1 LLDLLNDHHQIHCVS
16 SFNELIATPFHGDVN
31 ALCWTRN
38 LQGDF
43 SEIVNKISLT
53 ENIAEL
59 EEEELRELQLSEQGQ
74 LARNILLN
82 DLAIL
87 KAHGASPVL
96 NLIRCYER
104 DDAYPLIPTDV
115 YSFHVDRSPI
125 PSDTFL
131 CTYFGEASEILPNSQ
146 AQQKV
151 LVPEIRLELKKLY
164 GKEDAGFESF
174 LKEHFYDL
182 HYKALPTAR
191 PINLGLGHLWRLAI
205 DHPESKVLPCIHRAP
220 IEKPGE
226 TRLMMI
232 C

>member
-1 LLDLLNDHHQIHCVS
+1 MLDLLKENHQIHCVS
-16 SFNELIATPFHGDVN
+16 SFQDLVITPFHGNVN

-43 SEIVNKISLT
+43 SEIVNKISLST
-53 ENIAEL
+53 NIVEL
-59 EEEELRELQLSEQGQ
+59 EEEELRELPLTEQGQ
-74 LARNILLN
+74 LARSILLN
-82 DLAIL
+82 DLSIL
-87 KAHGASPVL
+87 KAHGASPIL
-96 NLIRCYER
+96 NLIKCYDR
-104 DDAYPLIPTDV
+104 DDVFPLIPTDV
-115 YSFHVDRSPI
+115 YSYHIDRSPI

-131 CTYFGEASEILPNSQ
+131 CTYFGESSEILPNSQ
-146 AQQKV
+146 AQQKI
-151 LVPEIRLELKKLY
+151 LVPEIQYELKKLY

-182 HYKALPTAR
+182 HYQALSTAR

-220 IEKPGE
+220 IEKHGE

>member
-1 LLDLLNDHHQIHCVS
+1 MIDLLNDHHQIHCVS
-16 SFNELIATPFHGDVN
+16 SFQELIATPFHGDVN

-59 EEEELRELQLSEQGQ
+59 EEEELRELQLTEQGQ

-82 DLAIL
+82 DLTAL
-87 KAHGASPVL
+87 KAHGASPIL
-96 NLIRCYER
+96 NLIKCYDR

-131 CTYFGEASEILPNSQ
+131 CTYFGQASEILPNSQ
-146 AQQKV
+146 AQQKI
-151 LVPEIRLELKKLY
+151 LVPEIRHELKKLY
-164 GKEDAGFESF
+164 GKTDAGFESF

-182 HYKALPTAR
+182 HYQALPTAR

-205 DHPESKVLPCIHRAP
+205 DYPKSKVLPCVHRAP
-220 IEKPGE
+220 IEKTGE
-226 TRLMMI
+226 TRLMII

>member
-1 LLDLLNDHHQIHCVS
+1 MLDLLKDHHQIHCVS
-16 SFNELIATPFHGDVN
+16 SFQELIATPFHGNVN

-43 SEIVNKISLT
+43 SEIVNKVSLK

-59 EEEELRELQLSEQGQ
+59 EEEELRELPLTEQGQ

-82 DLAIL
+82 DLSIL
-87 KAHGASPVL
+87 KAHGALPVL
-96 NLIRCYER
+96 NLIRYYDR
-104 DDAYPLIPTDV
+104 DDAFPLILTDV
-115 YSFHVDRSPI
+115 YSYHVDRSPI

-131 CTYFGEASEILPNSQ
+131 CTYFGAASEILPNSQ
-146 AQQKV
+146 AQQKI
-151 LVPEIRLELKKLY
+151 LVPEIRLELMKLY
-164 GKEDAGFESF
+164 GKEDAGFELF

-182 HYKALPTAR
+182 HYQALPAAR

-205 DHPESKVLPCIHRAP
+205 DHPESKVFPCIHRAP
-220 IEKPGE
+220 IEKHGE
-226 TRLMMI
+226 TRLMII